1 VNVALIVEHAEDLLR
16 AEPLEQLATLPAVLA
31 DAPDTGLTMTLCTDP
46 GYEALLRQRAAAALP

>member
-1 VNVALIVEHAEDLLR
+1 VEHAEDLLR

-31 DAPDTGLTMTLCTDP
+31 DAADNGLTMTLCTDP